1 MVMIMRQKME
11 PGERDYIHVVDL
23 AKAHVAALHYTN
35 SKYVNDF
42 INIGT
47 GKSISVMDI
56 ISVFETKLQTKIK
69 YRITERRAGDL
80 PQYYARIEKARDL
93 LNWESDKDLF
103 DMCADSLRWQQN
115 YIKI

>member
-1 MVMIMRQKME
+1 M
-11 PGERDYIHVVDL
+11 
-23 AKAHVAALHYTN
+23 AKAHVAALNYSK

-47 GKSISVMDI
+47 GSSISVLDI
-56 ISVFETKLQTKIK
+56 INIFETKLQTKIK
-69 YRITERRAGDL
+69 YKITERRAGDL
-80 PQYYARIEKARDL
+80 PKYFTKTKKAKDL

-115 YIKI
+115 YIKV